1 MRLDHLLSKEHLTIT
16 VPRVCGCSGVVRS
29 TPVAQTIVLRR
40 VLTGGISANRC
51 LAARAGSKYGR
62 VPFGG
67 PVVERSPERRCWVV
81 FGTLLG
87 PEATG
92 PRPAGRVCLLL
103 GGCAGCGVWGW
114 FVSGFLAAP
123 IMHGGCFLRD
133 RLVCGVCGTGLLFE
147 NYIVD
152 ASIFYKKQFPRI

>member
-1 MRLDHLLSKEHLTIT
+1 MN
-16 VPRVCGCSGVVRS
+16 
-29 TPVAQTIVLRR
+29 RR
-40 VLTGGISANRC
+40 
-51 LAARAGSKYGR
+51 
-62 VPFGG
+62 
-67 PVVERSPERRCWVV
+67 VV

-92 PRPAGRVCLLL
+92 PRRDRVALLWKGAWL
-103 GGCAGCGVWGW
+103 WCGAC
-114 FVSGFLAAP
+114 VSGFLAAP

-133 RLVCGVCGTGLLFE
+133 RPVCGVCGTGLLFE

>member
-1 MRLDHLLSKEHLTIT
+1 MPGGTDRWLVRTLLS
-16 VPRVCGCSGVVRS
+16 
-29 TPVAQTIVLRR
+29 VLEGLPDRFCR
-40 VLTGGISANRC
+40 
-51 LAARAGSKYGR
+51 
-62 VPFGG
+62 
-67 PVVERSPERRCWVV
+67 VV

-92 PRPAGRVCLLL
+92 PVLFCE
-103 GGCAGCGVWGW
+103 GGFWYL

-123 IMHGGCFLRD
+123 ITRVALLG
-133 RLVCGVCGTGLLFE
+133 VCGVCGLGLLFE